1 MAHGLSLLLGP
12 APSRTRRLGLAALV
26 LLVLGVHGCV
36 TQQVMSHLADI
47 DAENSMPPRMEVAY
61 VRDMALAAPPP
72 TAMPA
77 APQDMA
83 PVASAKPAKVAKAVK
98 PAAPASAA
106 SAVEVEAEVEAEVE
120 RAPSTVAPVVEAAA
134 PAALPPEAD
143 DIGESMTLPR
153 RVTAGARAA
162 SAPALAA
169 SAPALAS
176 APASAVLASEVIGG
190 FEWPAST
197 RISYDLTGNYRGAVA
212 GNAQVEWVR
221 AGARYQV
228 HLDLGIGP
236 SFAPLITRKLT
247 SDGDIT
253 AEGLAPRRYDE
264 DTKVV
269 MRDRSR
275 ITLRFEPGSVILA
288 NGERHDSLPGVQDT
302 ASQFVQLAYVFST
315 RPDLLRAGGTVD
327 IPLALK
333 NRVGVWTYD
342 VAGEELLATAFGPL
356 NGIHL
361 KPRAAGQKPG
371 ELGIEIWF
379 APQLRYL
386 PVRIR
391 IQQDPQTFIDLMISK
406 RPELGQ

>member
-1 MAHGLSLLLGP
+1 MAHGLSLLLGA
-12 APSRTRRLGLAALV
+12 APNRLRRVGLAALV
-26 LLVLGVHGCV
+26 LFVLGVHGCV
-36 TQQVMSHLADI
+36 TQQVMSHLADL
-47 DAENSMPPRMEVAY
+47 DAESAMPPRMEVTY

-77 APQDMA
+77 APREVA
-83 PVASAKPAKVAKAVK
+83 PPAASARPVKRVKAVK

-106 SAVEVEAEVEAEVE
+106 SAASAASTVEVEAPQLPVPAVSEVAIP
-120 RAPSTVAPVVEAAA
+120 ASSPTVA
-134 PAALPPEAD
+134 
-143 DIGESMTLPR
+143 
-153 RVTAGARAA
+153 AA
-162 SAPALAA
+162 STPQPLATA
-169 SAPALAS
+169 SFLAS
-176 APASAVLASEVIGG
+176 ASASASASESASTTETIGG

-197 RISYDLTGNYRGAVA
+197 RISYALTGNYRGEVD
-212 GNAQVEWVR
+212 GNAQVEWIR

-228 HLDLGIGP
+228 HLDLGVGP
-236 SFAPLITRKLT
+236 SFAPLITRRMT

-253 AEGLAPRRYDE
+253 AEGLVPRRYDE

-275 ITLRFEPGSVILA
+275 VTLSFDPGSVILA
-288 NGERHDSLPGVQDT
+288 NGERRDTVPGVQDT
-302 ASQFVQLAYVFST
+302 ASQFVQLVYVFST

-342 VAGEELLATAFGPL
+342 VVGEELLATPFGPL
-356 NGIHL
+356 NSIHL
-361 KPRAAGQKPG
+361 KPRNAVQKPG
-371 ELGIEIWF
+371 ELSIEMWF

-391 IQQDPQTFIDLMISK
+391 IQQDPQTFIDLLVSK

>member
-1 MAHGLSLLLGP
+1 M
-12 APSRTRRLGLAALV
+12 
-26 LLVLGVHGCV
+26 
-36 TQQVMSHLADI
+36 
-47 DAENSMPPRMEVAY
+47 
-61 VRDMALAAPPP
+61 
-72 TAMPA
+72 
-77 APQDMA
+77 
-83 PVASAKPAKVAKAVK
+83 
-98 PAAPASAA
+98 
-106 SAVEVEAEVEAEVE
+106 
-120 RAPSTVAPVVEAAA
+120 
-134 PAALPPEAD
+134 
-143 DIGESMTLPR
+143 
-153 RVTAGARAA
+153 
-162 SAPALAA
+162 
-169 SAPALAS
+169 
-176 APASAVLASEVIGG
+176 
-190 FEWPAST
+190 
-197 RISYDLTGNYRGAVA
+197 
-212 GNAQVEWVR
+212 
-221 AGARYQV
+221 

-288 NGERHDSLPGVQDT
+288 NGERRDSLPGVQDT
-302 ASQFVQLAYVFST
+302 ASQFVQLVYVFST
-315 RPDLLRAGGTVD
+315 RPDLLRAGGMVD

>member
-1 MAHGLSLLLGP
+1 MSLLPGP
-12 APSRTRRLGLAALV
+12 APGRLRRLGLAGLV
-26 LLVLGVHGCV
+26 LFVLGVHGCV
-36 TQQVMSHLADI
+36 AQQVMRHLADI
-47 DAENSMPPRMEVAY
+47 DAESAMPPRMEVAY

-72 TAMPA
+72 TAMAA
-77 APQDMA
+77 APQDVA
-83 PVASAKPAKVAKAVK
+83 PVASAKPAKPAKAVK

-106 SAVEVEAEVEAEVE
+106 SAAEAEVEAEVE
-120 RAPSTVAPVVEAAA
+120 RAPLSIAPVVEADA

-153 RVTAGARAA
+153 RVTGGAPAA
-162 SAPALAA
+162 SAPPLAAVASTASAA
-169 SAPALAS
+169 SAG
-176 APASAVLASEVIGG
+176 EVIGG

-197 RISYDLTGNYRGAVA
+197 RISYDLTGNYRGAVE
-212 GNAQVEWVR
+212 GSAQVEWIR

-275 ITLRFEPGSVILA
+275 VTLRFEPGSVILA
-288 NGERHDSLPGVQDT
+288 NGERRDSLPGVQDT
-302 ASQFVQLAYVFST
+302 ASQFVQLVYVFGT

-356 NGIHL
+356 NSIHL

-371 ELGIEIWF
+371 ELSIEIWF

-406 RPELGQ
+406 RPELGP

>member
-12 APSRTRRLGLAALV
+12 APSRTRRLALAGLV

-47 DAENSMPPRMEVAY
+47 DAENSMPPRIEVAY

-77 APQDMA
+77 APQDVA

-106 SAVEVEAEVEAEVE
+106 SAAEAEAEVE

-162 SAPALAA
+162 SAPALAV

-176 APASAVLASEVIGG
+176 AVSASEVIGG

-236 SFAPLITRKLT
+236 SFAPLITRTLT

>member
-12 APSRTRRLGLAALV
+12 APSRTRRLALAGLV

-47 DAENSMPPRMEVAY
+47 DAENSMPPRIEVAY

-77 APQDMA
+77 APQDVA

-106 SAVEVEAEVEAEVE
+106 SAASAAEAESEVEVE

-176 APASAVLASEVIGG
+176 APASAVSASEVIGG

-236 SFAPLITRKLT
+236 SFAPLITRTLT

-253 AEGLAPRRYDE
+253 AEGLAAVEHSWRGLASPDAAHFHAHVGQSLAHRFCG
-264 DTKVV
+264 VV
-269 MRDRSR
+269 EVE
-275 ITLRFEPGSVILA
+275 LNF
-288 NGERHDSLPGVQDT
+288 
-302 ASQFVQLAYVFST
+302 FVHFLEY
-315 RPDLLRAGGTVD
+315 
-327 IPLALK
+327 
-333 NRVGVWTYD
+333 
-342 VAGEELLATAFGPL
+342 
-356 NGIHL
+356 
-361 KPRAAGQKPG
+361 
-371 ELGIEIWF
+371 
-379 APQLRYL
+379 
-386 PVRIR
+386 
-391 IQQDPQTFIDLMISK
+391 
-406 RPELGQ
+406 